1 MVKHTQTICW
11 TLPTNCLSVFDH
23 FVGLVLKGL
32 SIVTLPPHQT
42 TTKLLSAVLIKI
54 KIWCYETW
62 HAGNPIASLWKHICS
77 TIFVM
82 FLTKFMV
89 GWQFLYPAPVCGHWT
104 WTSTGPLN
112 LVILVKIFWNNVTCI
127 KIVTYIFY
135 YRVAARTE
143 LWNCSYI
150 NKVNR
155 VIFAFALWLFQWI
168 LKLAY
173 GRHQIFGNVITK
185 SLEQQ
190 RKVFVITKFVLQD
203 DY

>member
-1 MVKHTQTICW
+1 MGSVLQTFCKVFYPSYVDIRLFFSKK
-11 TLPTNCLSVFDH
+11 LPKVC
-23 FVGLVLKGL
+23 
-32 SIVTLPPHQT
+32 
-42 TTKLLSAVLIKI
+42 KLIQI
-54 KIWCYETW
+54 ETW
-62 HAGNPIASLWKHICS
+62 RAGNPIASLWKHICS

-82 FLTKFMV
+82 FLTKSMV

-127 KIVTYIFY
+127 IIVTYIFY
-135 YRVAARTE
+135 YRVDARTE

-155 VIFAFALWLFQWI
+155 FIFAFALWLFQWI

-173 GRHQIFGNVITK
+173 GRHYQIFGNVTTK
-185 SLEQQ
+185 CLEQQ

>member
-1 MVKHTQTICW
+1 MVKHTQIIRRP
-11 TLPTNCLSVFDH
+11 LPPNCLSVFDH

-32 SIVTLPPHQT
+32 SIVTL
-42 TTKLLSAVLIKI
+42 I
-54 KIWCYETW
+54 
-62 HAGNPIASLWKHICS
+62 
-77 TIFVM
+77 
-82 FLTKFMV
+82 
-89 GWQFLYPAPVCGHWT
+89 
-104 WTSTGPLN
+104 
-112 LVILVKIFWNNVTCI
+112 ILVKIFWNNVTCI
-127 KIVTYIFY
+127 IIVTYIFY
-135 YRVAARTE
+135 YRVDARTE

-173 GRHQIFGNVITK
+173 GRHYQIFGNVITK